1 MALNKGQFYNFTLGR
16 RRVLR
21 SGNDPM
27 LFPAPEGP
35 YKGAF
40 TNGFVATNVSE
51 FYLIGALYEPATG
64 YGKAGQQ
71 VVEYANALASG
82 VFKNSVAVPI
92 SFSGTVPA
100 SFAGISSPTIIYE
113 SVGTSNLFRIDNLG
127 NGRRSLLGANATQD
141 APWIKFD
148 LSPATGT
155 AIARDMQVDVSDI
168 VSDILITGPL
178 TPKNGRFEVQK
189 VEAQGTSERAILSV
203 GISASIDFGRPIEG
217 QVLLTGEAILDNMN
231 VDDLDGLWTIDG
243 QEWDF
248 VSGAKFSTDRATVLL
263 SRLTGR
269 Q

>member
-1 MALNKGQFYNFTLGR
+1 MALNKGQFYNFTLDR

-27 LFPAPEGP
+27 LFPAPQGA
-35 YKGAF
+35 YRGAF
-40 TNGFVATNVSE
+40 TNGFVVTNVQE
-51 FYLIGALYEPATG
+51 FYLIGALYETAVG
-64 YGKAGQQ
+64 SGKAGQQ

-100 SFAGISSPTIIYE
+100 TFLSIPSPTISYS
-113 SVGTSNLFRIDNLG
+113 SVGTGNLFRIDNLG
-127 NGRRSLLGANATQD
+127 SARRSALGANASQD
-141 APWIKFD
+141 APYIKFNI
-148 LSPATGT
+148 SPSAGMGV
-155 AIARDMQVDVSDI
+155 ARSMQVDVSDI

-178 TPKNGRFEVQK
+178 TQKTGRFEVK
-189 VEAQGTSERAILSV
+189 EVEARGTSERAILNV

-269 Q
+269 